1 MKLLDDKTEEVSFVR
16 LPSDVGID
24 PVKLQLSRA
33 KTFKDFRLPIES
45 GNSPEKLISERSK
58 NFKELLL
65 QLDFGR
71 ELSRLS
77 FL

>member
-1 MKLLDDKTEEVSFVR
+1 MR
-16 LPSDVGID
+16 LSSNIGIYL
-24 PVKLQLSRA
+24 VKLQSLRA
-33 KTFKDFRLPIES
+33 KTFKDFKLPIES
-45 GNSPEKLISERSK
+45 GNSLEKLISERFK
-58 NFKELLL
+58 NFRELLL